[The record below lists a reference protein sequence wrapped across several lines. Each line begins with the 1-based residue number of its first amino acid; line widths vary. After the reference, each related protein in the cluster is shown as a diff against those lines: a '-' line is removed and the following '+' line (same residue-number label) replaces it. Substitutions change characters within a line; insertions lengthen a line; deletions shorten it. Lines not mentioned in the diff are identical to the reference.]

1 MRFICDKGLLLKEV
15 SIAQEIIAS
24 RNALSILSNV
34 LLDASG
40 SNLTIKA
47 TDLKVGF
54 ETTIPVQIDEEGS
67 TTVFCDKF
75 LGILRSLPEG
85 DVTFEEKENNR
96 LKIIPAEKKIDFQL
110 KSISSD
116 KFPEVLN
123 LEGQNFFELPQAA
136 FLDMVNQTIFAVS
149 DDETRYFMNGVYF
162 ERKDDKL
169 IMVATDGR
177 RLSYAEKPLTDN
189 VGEFSGII
197 IPTKILQLVRKLASG
212 QGNLALSISEKNIFV
227 QFDNQKISSNLIE
240 GNFPN
245 YNRVIPE
252 SQEQTAVLDKGTFVE
267 ALKRVSILAE
277 QKSRRIYITLQTGNL
292 VINSEENEIGAA
304 KEQIACNYEGP
315 EMTLALNYGFLLDP
329 LKVVDEKEVLIEFSE
344 PGRQSP
350 WDPSPRRITF
360 TSLCPCKWSRC
371 LSKAPSLISFET
383 SKAVESPWM
392 PGRFFLWGLMVR
404 AKPIFWRG
412 FTGFVT
418 HRVSGQNRKKK
429 FPKWEKKIL
438 VSWPNS
444 LPLGKN
450 FPSKSNGRM
459 GVKGFSSM
467 ACR

>member
-344 PGRQSP
+344 PRKA
-350 WDPSPRRITF
+350 ITMGSQPKKDYF
-360 TSLCPCKWSRC
+360 H
-371 LSKAPSLISFET
+371 I
-383 SKAVESPWM
+383 VM
-392 PGRFFLWGLMVR
+392 PM
-404 AKPIFWRG
+404 
-412 FTGFVT
+412 
-418 HRVSGQNRKKK
+418 QM
-429 FPKWEKKIL
+429 E
-438 VSWPNS
+438 
-444 LPLGKN
+444 
-450 FPSKSNGRM
+450 
-459 GVKGFSSM
+459 
-467 ACR
+467 

>member
-54 ETTIPVQIDEEGS
+54 ETTIPVQIEEEGS

-252 SQEQTAVLDKGTFVE
+252 SKN
-267 ALKRVSILAE
+267 K
-277 QKSRRIYITLQTGNL
+277 
-292 VINSEENEIGAA
+292 
-304 KEQIACNYEGP
+304 P
-315 EMTLALNYGFLLDP
+315 
-329 LKVVDEKEVLIEFSE
+329 
-344 PGRQSP
+344 
-350 WDPSPRRITF
+350 PS
-360 TSLCPCKWSRC
+360 
-371 LSKAPSLISFET
+371 
-383 SKAVESPWM
+383 
-392 PGRFFLWGLMVR
+392 
-404 AKPIFWRG
+404 
-412 FTGFVT
+412 
-418 HRVSGQNRKKK
+418 
-429 FPKWEKKIL
+429 
-438 VSWPNS
+438 
-444 LPLGKN
+444 
-450 FPSKSNGRM
+450 
-459 GVKGFSSM
+459 
-467 ACR
+467 

>member
-1 MRFICDKGLLLKEV
+1 
-15 SIAQEIIAS
+15 
-24 RNALSILSNV
+24 
-34 LLDASG
+34 
-40 SNLTIKA
+40 
-47 TDLKVGF
+47 
-54 ETTIPVQIDEEGS
+54 
-67 TTVFCDKF
+67 
-75 LGILRSLPEG
+75 
-85 DVTFEEKENNR
+85 
-96 LKIIPAEKKIDFQL
+96 
-110 KSISSD
+110 
-116 KFPEVLN
+116 
-123 LEGQNFFELPQAA
+123 
-136 FLDMVNQTIFAVS
+136 MVNQTIFAVS

-344 PGRQSP
+344 PRKA
-350 WDPSPRRITF
+350 ITMGSQPKKDYF
-360 TSLCPCKWSRC
+360 H
-371 LSKAPSLISFET
+371 I
-383 SKAVESPWM
+383 VM
-392 PGRFFLWGLMVR
+392 PM
-404 AKPIFWRG
+404 
-412 FTGFVT
+412 
-418 HRVSGQNRKKK
+418 QM
-429 FPKWEKKIL
+429 E
-438 VSWPNS
+438 
-444 LPLGKN
+444 
-450 FPSKSNGRM
+450 
-459 GVKGFSSM
+459 
-467 ACR
+467 